1 MGFSMRA
8 RTGAPVVTVVTVVTV
23 VRIVTVVTAL
33 ALGGCAFAPPGPEAA
48 AALIRQS
55 EAAMGS
61 AQLKTLVVTGRGSGA
76 SLGQAWQPD
85 GAWPALRYNALS
97 RAMNFETGA
106 FREEFNRS
114 RSEPNGGG
122 IVPPMGQGDARGV
135 VLAQDGYAWDL
146 RGIETPPAPV
156 AWRARMHDL
165 WTGTP
170 QGAIK
175 AAARQAAKAGTRRD
189 GLRSY
194 PTLSFTTA
202 GQFSATLVLDDAG
215 LVTRIESTL
224 PNAVLGDMAVVT
236 EFSDY
241 RERAGLQFPGRIRQS
256 QGGFPVLDLT
266 VTEVQ
271 VNVAME
277 VTVPDSVRL
286 APETVAVEKVA
297 EGVWFFSGGTHN
309 SVAIEIASQ
318 IVLVESPL
326 YDGRAA
332 AVFEAANQLVPGKKV
347 QTVINT
353 HHHFDHAGGV
363 RAAVAE
369 GATVITS
376 EQARPFLERALANPN
391 ELAHDRMALAGRKP
405 VIIGA
410 GPKTVLKDALRTIEI
425 HELQGSIHAQGLLVV
440 WLPQEKLLIEAD
452 AFTPAPPGAPGSP
465 DAAPPA
471 LPNPHHL
478 NLVANMDRLGLAAER
493 ILPLHGRVVPV
504 AALYAQVGR

>member
-1 MGFSMRA
+1 MNTTLRA
-8 RTGAPVVTVVTVVTV
+8 LSGALVAT
-23 VRIVTVVTAL
+23 
-33 ALGGCAFAPPGPEAA
+33 LGGCAFAPPGPEAA

-61 AQLKTLVVTGRGSGA
+61 AQLKTLVVTSRGSGA
-76 SLGQAWQPD
+76 AFGQAWQPD
-85 GAWPALRYNALS
+85 GAWPGLRYNALS
-97 RAMNFETGA
+97 RAMNFDTGA
-106 FREEFNRS
+106 FREEFSRA
-114 RSEPNGGG
+114 RSEPGGG
-122 IVPPMGQGDARGV
+122 GATPPLGQGDARAV
-135 VLAQDGYAWDL
+135 VLAQEGYAWDL

-175 AAARQAAKAGTRRD
+175 AAARQAAKAGTRRE

-215 LVTRIESTL
+215 LVTRIESVL
-224 PNAVLGDMAVVT
+224 PNAVLGDTAVVT

-241 RERAGLQFPGRIRQS
+241 RERAGLKFPGRIQQS
-256 QGGFPVLDLT
+256 QGGFPVLDIT

-271 VNVAME
+271 ANIPIE
-277 VTVPDSVRL
+277 ITVPDSVRL
-286 APETVAVEKVA
+286 APETVVVEKVA
-297 EGVWFFSGGTHN
+297 EGVWFLGGGSHN

-326 YDGRAA
+326 HDGRAA

-347 QTVINT
+347 QTVISS
-353 HHHFDHAGGV
+353 HHHFDHAGGL

-369 GATVITS
+369 GATLITS
-376 EQARPFLERALANPN
+376 AQAKPYLERVLANPN
-391 ELAHDRMALAGRKP
+391 ALAQDRMAASGRKP
-405 VIIGA
+405 VIVA
-410 GPKTVLKDALRTIEI
+410 SETKTVLKDALRTIEI
-425 HELQGSIHAQGLLVV
+425 HELQGSIHAQGLMVV

-452 AFTPAPPGAPGSP
+452 AYTPGPPPAPDAPPAPP
-465 DAAPPA
+465 PA
-471 LPNPHHL
+471 VPNPNHV
-478 NLVANMDRLGLAAER
+478 NLVANMDRLGLDAER

-504 AALYAQVGR
+504 AALYGLVGR